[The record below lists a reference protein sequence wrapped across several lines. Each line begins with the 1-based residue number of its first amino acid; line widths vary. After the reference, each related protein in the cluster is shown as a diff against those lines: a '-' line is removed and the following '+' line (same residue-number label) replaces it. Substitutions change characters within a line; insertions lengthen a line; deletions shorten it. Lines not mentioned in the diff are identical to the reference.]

1 MLGKIISIDGNILRI
16 ELLVDVTNKTGLLNL
31 HVAVECQG
39 KKVIGEIISL
49 DLKYATIMLLGEII
63 EGTFISGVN
72 SKPSFASTV
81 RIITRDELNIITDNS
96 NLDYAVNFGK
106 IPLYSNYPLN
116 LNPEIFFSNHSC
128 IVGNSGSGK
137 SSAVARLLQNIFSSK
152 LKPKTNI
159 YIFDVFG
166 EYHTALAGYSN
177 INYKSYTTDRKDKI
191 NELIRIP
198 IWLLDS
204 EDLALLLEAENFMQL
219 PIIDKMLRVVTI
231 FSKEESESEKCKN
244 DIIARAIQEILYS
257 GKTAAQIRD
266 QIIAILS
273 NFGTKTLNLSTQVVV
288 PGWTRTLKQCLQLDK
303 DGKIQEMQLVS
314 EFVGTYLSDNLELNL
329 PDGNMMY
336 TLENLY
342 EALELAFISEG
353 TLKSDAIYDKV
364 NSIKVRLKSIIDGEF
379 GDYFRYNEF
388 VTKEEYVN
396 SLNKNGEY
404 QIVNFNINSITDR
417 QAKVIIKIFSKLL
430 LQYSFKIEPRGS
442 KPIHIFIEEAHRYV
456 QNDNDVD
463 LIGYNIFEKIA
474 KEGRKYGVILNL
486 ITQRPSELSDTTLS
500 QCSNFLVFKMIN
512 PTDIEYIRKIIP
524 NITEEMLGKIKAL
537 QPGYSLMFGSAFKV
551 PLVVKFDLPNPRPN
565 SANISIKNTWY
576 SIND

>member
-1 MLGKIISIDGNILRI
+1 MLGKIISLDGNILKI
-16 ELLVDVTNKTGLLNL
+16 ELTIDVSNKTGLLNL
-31 HVAVECQG
+31 HVAIECQG
-39 KKVIGEIISL
+39 KKVIGEIISI
-49 DLKYATIMLLGEII
+49 DLKYATIMLLGEIVD
-63 EGTFISGVN
+63 GNYISGVN

-96 NLDYAVNFGK
+96 NLEYAVNFGK

-116 LNPEIFFSNHSC
+116 LNPENFFSSHSC

-159 YIFDVFG
+159 FIFDVFG
-166 EYHTALAGYSN
+166 EYHTALSGFSN

-191 NELIRIP
+191 NDLIKIP

-231 FSKEESESEKCKN
+231 FSKEEKESEICKN

-266 QIIAILS
+266 QIIAILT
-273 NFGTKTLNLSTQVVV
+273 NFGTKTLNLNTKVVV

-314 EFVGTYLSDNLELNL
+314 EFLNTYLADNLELNL

-379 GDYFRYNEF
+379 GDYFRYDKF
-388 VTKEEYVN
+388 VTKEEYI
-396 SLNKNGEY
+396 SLLNKNGEY

-417 QAKVIIKIFSKLL
+417 QAKIIIKIISKLL
-430 LQYSFKIEPRGS
+430 LQYSFNVTPRGS

-500 QCSNFLVFKMIN
+500 QCSNYLVFRMIN
-512 PTDIEYIRKIIP
+512 PTDIEYIRKIVP
-524 NITEEMLGKIKAL
+524 NITEEMLDKIKSL
-537 QPGYSLMFGSAFKV
+537 QPGYSLMFGIAFKV

-565 SANISIKNTWY
+565 SANISIKDTWY
-576 SIND
+576 NING